1 VARHFQR
8 FYTLNELIM
17 SNRKNKT
24 DQENQKPV
32 KKEEEEFPGYP
43 EYPASE
49 DIMSKHNRDKEVD
62 LDINAVTGSFRRNSE
77 LPPEKKERLEKSD
90 EQEETWRQDKVGDDL
105 DVPGAELDDEEEAIG
120 EEDEENNIYSIGGD
134 RHEDLEEDNGE
145 FLDLDEDKD

>member
-1 VARHFQR
+1 
-8 FYTLNELIM
+8 M
-17 SNRKNKT
+17 SNKKNKT
-24 DQENQKPV
+24 NKEDQEPP
-32 KKEEEEFPGYP
+32 KKEEDQFPGYP

-49 DIMSKHNRDKEVD
+49 DIMNKKNRDKEVD
-62 LDINAVTGSFRRNSE
+62 LDINEVTGSFRRNSE
-77 LPPEKKERLEKSD
+77 LPPDKKKVKEND

-105 DVPGAELDDEEEAIG
+105 DIPGAELDDEAEAIG